1 MLLEQKTTDFL
12 EQLSS
17 SAPIPGGGG
26 ASAAVGAFASA
37 LGLMVTNLTVGKKK
51 YADVEEEIL
60 EIREKLEQKKQDLVR
75 MVDEDA
81 EAFEPLAKAY
91 RMPKET
97 EEEQAEKEKV
107 MEAAL
112 KNAAEAPLCI
122 MKTIVDTMEMIR
134 VLGEKGSR
142 LAVSDAGVAIL
153 FAQAALEGASLNI
166 FINTKM
172 MKDQEEAERLNY
184 LADQLIAT
192 GKELKDKGYSET
204 LFHRKRYLPELASS
218 NHMMRA
224 FGERVARNMPIQGTA
239 ADIIKIA
246 MVKVDDRLAKEN
258 MKSRLILQ
266 VHDELLIET
275 CKEEIPQVSAIL
287 EEEMKGAAK
296 LSVELEV
303 DMHQGN
309 NWYEAK

>member
-97 EEEQAEKEKV
+97 EEEQAQKEKV

-122 MKTIVDTMEMIR
+122 MKTIVDTMEMIQ

-184 LADQLIAT
+184 RADQLIAT
-192 GKELKDKGYSET
+192 GKELKETTYDAVLKGI
-204 LFHRKRYLPELASS
+204 RP
-218 NHMMRA
+218 
-224 FGERVARNMPIQGTA
+224 
-239 ADIIKIA
+239 
-246 MVKVDDRLAKEN
+246 
-258 MKSRLILQ
+258 
-266 VHDELLIET
+266 
-275 CKEEIPQVSAIL
+275 
-287 EEEMKGAAK
+287 
-296 LSVELEV
+296 
-303 DMHQGN
+303 
-309 NWYEAK
+309 

>member
-142 LAVSDAGVAIL
+142 LAVSDEGVAIL

-192 GKELKDKGYSET
+192 GKELKETTYDAVLKGI
-204 LFHRKRYLPELASS
+204 RP
-218 NHMMRA
+218 
-224 FGERVARNMPIQGTA
+224 
-239 ADIIKIA
+239 
-246 MVKVDDRLAKEN
+246 
-258 MKSRLILQ
+258 
-266 VHDELLIET
+266 
-275 CKEEIPQVSAIL
+275 
-287 EEEMKGAAK
+287 
-296 LSVELEV
+296 
-303 DMHQGN
+303 
-309 NWYEAK
+309 

>member
-134 VLGEKGSR
+134 EKKKKGSR

-192 GKELKDKGYSET
+192 GKELKETTYDAVLKGI
-204 LFHRKRYLPELASS
+204 RP
-218 NHMMRA
+218 
-224 FGERVARNMPIQGTA
+224 
-239 ADIIKIA
+239 
-246 MVKVDDRLAKEN
+246 
-258 MKSRLILQ
+258 
-266 VHDELLIET
+266 
-275 CKEEIPQVSAIL
+275 
-287 EEEMKGAAK
+287 
-296 LSVELEV
+296 
-303 DMHQGN
+303 
-309 NWYEAK
+309 